1 MDKLLKRLCNAIMNG
16 RFNPDRYCQRKSYYD
31 VELQTGPLLA
41 SYGQIGYKVCVYKD
55 DSHEHTLKYDW
66 ELKKLTIDDQ
76 PYKDAINLLYLED
89 NDVHTANDQ
98 PVWEKHPRSVELEC
112 YTDAG
117 GDMLIHLEE
126 PTKKKLQEYI
136 DNFDI
141 NAEVLLWWQDGK
153 PGNGVPFDNVME
165 HYRDYEDWLKWLQK
179 VCNKMPY

>member
-16 RFNPDRYCQRKSYYD
+16 RFNPDRYWQRKSYYD
-31 VELQTGPLLA
+31 VELETHA
-41 SYGQIGYKVCVYKD
+41 SFEQIEVSVYKD
-55 DSHEHTLKYDW
+55 DRHEHTLKYDW
-66 ELKKLTIDDQ
+66 GLKKLTIDDQ

-89 NDVHTANDQ
+89 NDVHTASDQ
-98 PVWEKHPRSVELEC
+98 PVWKNHPRSVELEC

-117 GDMLIHLEE
+117 GDMLIPLEE
-126 PTKKKLQEYI
+126 PTKEKLQDYI

-153 PGNGVPFDNVME
+153 PGNGVPFDNVMD
-165 HYRDYEDWLKWLQK
+165 HYRDYEEWLKWLQK